1 LFFKLNS
8 KIKNKNGLAGLEGTV
23 FFRSQVLLQFLM
35 MPPSNSQL
43 ALIWSLM
50 LHHWIDTL
58 ENPHYISF
66 EVGVHGN
73 LPGSGL
79 HSSSSSSL
87 SLVADDFG
95 GKEGA

>member
-1 LFFKLNS
+1 
-8 KIKNKNGLAGLEGTV
+8 
-23 FFRSQVLLQFLM
+23 
-35 MPPSNSQL
+35 
-43 ALIWSLM
+43 M